1 MTKVLV
7 ALGALMFAG
16 FGLNGLLRPA
26 SVLEMMQASAL
37 GATTFNEVRAMYGGF
52 ELGVAAFLVAC
63 LLDRWSLG
71 AGLFLMT
78 SIFLGAV
85 VSRALSMAVDGAPS
99 DLFLHVWYVEIA
111 FAVLGVA
118 ALARERSRA

>member
-1 MTKVLV
+1 MTKILV

-16 FGLNGLLRPA
+16 FGVNGLLRPA
-26 SVLEMMQASAL
+26 SVLEMMQASA
-37 GATTFNEVRAMYGGF
+37 GHATTLNEVRAMYGGF

-63 LLDRWSLG
+63 LLDRWSIK

-78 SIFLGAV
+78 SIFAGAV

-99 DLFLHVWYVEIA
+99 GLFFNVWYVEIV
-111 FAVLGVA
+111 FAVLGVV
-118 ALARERSRA
+118 ALWRERD